1 MVKDT
6 AKKTI
11 NKYLPSL
18 KVETKRVNLKSLP
31 LIYEGFYSFEQMN
44 ISGKSFLVIKVKD
57 ETLGPKD
64 FKKHGRVL
72 KDKLNYPQVWYLK
85 ELHFN
90 KVQRMIENELN
101 FVINDK
107 QVYLPLLNVSIK
119 AENTKNR
126 KKSELTS
133 LSVNILIRQV
143 LSGDLTGKSKVEISE
158 LLNSTKMTTG
168 RAIEPLLV
176 NQLCEEQKVGVA
188 KKIHFKSRQVLWS
201 FLKDEVDSPIKE
213 TIFIDKVPKVL
224 PYSGVSALSKL
235 SMLMD
240 DELPIFA
247 SSKKF
252 FNKKYSNTKEV
263 LKDDAQ
269 AKVELWDREP
279 ILLEDG
285 CTNVIDLYLML
296 KDEDDERV
304 QIELES
310 LLEKFDLK
318 IG

>member
-1 MVKDT
+1 VKDT

-107 QVYLPLLNVSIK
+107 QVYLPSLNVSIK

>member
-1 MVKDT
+1 MKDT

-107 QVYLPLLNVSIK
+107 QVYLPSLNVSIK

>member
-1 MVKDT
+1 VVKDT

-107 QVYLPLLNVSIK
+107 QVYLPSLNVSIK

>member
-1 MVKDT
+1 
-6 AKKTI
+6 
-11 NKYLPSL
+11 
-18 KVETKRVNLKSLP
+18 
-31 LIYEGFYSFEQMN
+31 
-44 ISGKSFLVIKVKD
+44 
-57 ETLGPKD
+57 
-64 FKKHGRVL
+64 
-72 KDKLNYPQVWYLK
+72 
-85 ELHFN
+85 
-90 KVQRMIENELN
+90 
-101 FVINDK
+101 
-107 QVYLPLLNVSIK
+107 
-119 AENTKNR
+119 
-126 KKSELTS
+126 
-133 LSVNILIRQV
+133 
-143 LSGDLTGKSKVEISE
+143 
-158 LLNSTKMTTG
+158 
-168 RAIEPLLV
+168 
-176 NQLCEEQKVGVA
+176 LCEEQKVGVA

>member
-1 MVKDT
+1 MKDT

-72 KDKLNYPQVWYLK
+72 KDKLDYPQVWYLK

-101 FVINDK
+101 FVIKDK
-107 QVYLPLLNVSIK
+107 QVYLPSLNVSIK
-119 AENTKNR
+119 AENTKAQ

-133 LSVNILIRQV
+133 LSINILIRQV
-143 LSGDLTGKSKVEISE
+143 LSGDLAGKSKVEISE
-158 LLNSTKMTTG
+158 LLDSTKMTTG
-168 RAIEPLLV
+168 RAIEPLLA
-176 NQLCEEQKVGVA
+176 NQLCEEQKIGVA
-188 KKIHFKSRQVLWS
+188 KKVHFKSREVLWS

-224 PYSGVSALSKL
+224 PYSGISALSKL
-235 SMLMD
+235 SILMD

-279 ILLEDG
+279 ILLKDG
-285 CTNVIDLYLML
+285 CTNAIDLYLIL
-296 KDEDDERV
+296 KDENDERV